1 MPGVRVKEEEPFE
14 SVLKRFKKQ
23 CEKAGILSEI
33 RKREHYEKPSVKRK
47 KKALAAR
54 KRALKKM
61 KKMSQGPMGLKER
74 IQADMQTAAKEK
86 NSLALSA
93 LRMALAAIKNKE
105 IEARGEIGEDSILK
119 VLATMVKQRKE
130 SIDLFRRGGRE
141 DLAGKEAAEIVV
153 LEAYLP
159 KALSG
164 REMENL
170 VREAIGAAGG

>member
-1 MPGVRVKEEEPFE
+1 
-14 SVLKRFKKQ
+14 
-23 CEKAGILSEI
+23 
-33 RKREHYEKPSVKRK
+33 
-47 KKALAAR
+47 
-54 KRALKKM
+54 
-61 KKMSQGPMGLKER
+61 MGLKER
-74 IQADMQTAAKEK
+74 IQADMQKAAKER

-105 IEARGEIGEDSILK
+105 IEERGEIGEDSILK

-159 KALSG
+159 KALSDA
-164 REMENL
+164 EIETL
-170 VREAIGAAGG
+170 AREAVGATGAKSPGDMGRVMKELMPKVAGRADGKTVNEIVRRLLAG

>member
-1 MPGVRVKEEEPFE
+1 V
-14 SVLKRFKKQ
+14 
-23 CEKAGILSEI
+23 
-33 RKREHYEKPSVKRK
+33 
-47 KKALAAR
+47 
-54 KRALKKM
+54 
-61 KKMSQGPMGLKER
+61 GLKER

-159 KALSG
+159 TALSDA
-164 REMENL
+164 EIETL
-170 VREAIGAAGG
+170 AREAIGAAGAKSPGDMGRVMKELMPKVAGRADGKTVNEIVRRLLASVPPRK

>member
-1 MPGVRVKEEEPFE
+1 
-14 SVLKRFKKQ
+14 
-23 CEKAGILSEI
+23 
-33 RKREHYEKPSVKRK
+33 
-47 KKALAAR
+47 
-54 KRALKKM
+54 
-61 KKMSQGPMGLKER
+61 MGLKER
-74 IQADMQTAAKEK
+74 IQADMQKAAKER

-105 IEARGEIGEDSILK
+105 IEERGEIGEDSILK

-159 KALSG
+159 KALSDA
-164 REMENL
+164 EIETL
-170 VREAIGAAGG
+170 AREAVGAAGAKSPGDMGRVMKELMPKVAGRADGKTVNEIVRRLLAG